1 MQIYSSKYLINN
13 QPTNDPTR
21 PTNRPTGLGK
31 QPFLVILGKIRGN
44 FHKNRP
50 EIAFPTPSYKN
61 RGVSYIVLQTSY
73 IPTILKILVIL
84 LIIS

>member
-31 QPFLVILGKIRGN
+31 QPFWSFGGKYGGISIKTGLRAH
-44 FHKNRP
+44 FLRRP
-50 EIAFPTPSYKN
+50 TKTGAFPTSSYKHPTF
-61 RGVSYIVLQTSY
+61 LQS
-73 IPTILKILVIL
+73 LKY
-84 LIIS
+84 